1 MSTLEED
8 TYYYIIKLR
17 LEDPSITDADAEEM
31 FENLMN
37 AKKKTKKKNTVI
49 ASLRSSKD
57 KKFMGHTGR
66 G

>member
-8 TYYYIIKLR
+8 TYEYIRKLR

-31 FENLMN
+31 FEKLMLS
-37 AKKKTKKKNTVI
+37 KKKTKKKNTVM

>member
-8 TYYYIIKLR
+8 TYKYIKKLR

-31 FENLMN
+31 FEKLMLS
-37 AKKKTKKKNTVI
+37 KKKTKKKNTVM

-57 KKFMGHTGR
+57 KKFVGHTGR